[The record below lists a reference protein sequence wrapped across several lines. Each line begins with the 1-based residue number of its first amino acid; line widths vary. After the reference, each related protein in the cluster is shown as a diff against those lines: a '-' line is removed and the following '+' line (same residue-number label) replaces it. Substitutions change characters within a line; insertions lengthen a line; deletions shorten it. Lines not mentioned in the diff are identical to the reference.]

1 MSGQRRVASPRGHSD
16 PGKQSSGLQLA
27 LPAEVLDQVAERA
40 AAIVIEQL
48 REELAPAPSPWLDVA
63 GAAEY
68 IAAPVSRIY
77 ALVSA
82 DRIPFHRDGSRL
94 LFHRDEL
101 DAWIRDGGG
110 KRP

>member
-1 MSGQRRVASPRGHSD
+1 MSGRRRVAPARGPLD
-16 PGKQSSGLQLA
+16 PGKQSSGLEIA
-27 LPAEVLDQVAERA
+27 LPAEVLDQLAERA

-48 REELAPAPSPWLDVA
+48 QEQAAAPSPWMDVA
-63 GAAEY
+63 AAAEY

-82 DRIPFHRDGSRL
+82 DRIPHHRDGSRL